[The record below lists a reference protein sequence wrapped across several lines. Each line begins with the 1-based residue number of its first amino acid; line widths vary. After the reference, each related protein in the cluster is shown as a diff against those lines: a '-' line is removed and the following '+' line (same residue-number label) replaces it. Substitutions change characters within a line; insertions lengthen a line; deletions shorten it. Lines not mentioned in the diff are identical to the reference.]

1 MYFRATGLAGPAA
14 SLGSNAEDM
23 GDWLVFLLTG
33 QGNLGND
40 VMDVGYVLFSIIKKR
55 HMVKTLKKLL
65 SGWYEVIL
73 GCVG

>member
-40 VMDVGYVLFSIIKKR
+40 VMDVCLIQHY
-55 HMVKTLKKLL
+55 
-65 SGWYEVIL
+65 
-73 GCVG
+73 